1 MKHLIMALTGLFLV
15 TSAYTQTCDLTL
27 ISQTPPAT
35 TEDDHSFVVEFVNA
49 ENCGCNEFTQYDGN
63 TCDGNGSS
71 SVNNNENVSHLVFG
85 IHYVNEITGLDLG
98 ENTDCTSTTF
108 HPGWSYTNVTNW
120 GGWETGDVVTIN
132 INPPFAWEC
141 ILATPLEGYCWEVV
155 IWQINLSQT
164 AGYDDFPDN
173 GWTVGNS
180 FNQIAVLSAAEGE
193 IFDIGDIP
201 EYLNYGG
208 YVLDWDKVLNLYGEG
223 TYQFVV
229 FDTVNPLLSYPFRL
243 KTSNCNSMNGTSKIE
258 VIQRGLYANY
268 NYKKQEG
275 NIKTFDVQSIDWF
288 DSIRLNA
295 KIVPTELTQEIESIK
310 YANDREETFFNQG
323 FQNYDFNVF
332 ECDYELFKR
341 FLHFATKGKDIRIS
355 NYNLDAETELIG
367 VNVVATGESESS
379 KFPKNKLLYQISIK
393 FKDEFL
399 DKYRAC

>member
-1 MKHLIMALTGLFLV
+1 MATYTFTGQDYIEFYGTNVLNSCIKIGNGALATQILGLVPCQTENLDCYSNCYTMPVFDGDFNSFLF
-15 TSAYTQTCDLTL
+15 
-27 ISQTPPAT
+27 
-35 TEDDHSFVVEFVNA
+35 EFVP
-49 ENCGCNEFTQYDGN
+49 
-63 TCDGNGSS
+63 S
-71 SVNNNENVSHLVFG
+71 
-85 IHYVNEITGLDLG
+85 
-98 ENTDCTSTTF
+98 
-108 HPGWSYTNVTNW
+108 VTN
-120 GGWETGDVVTIN
+120 
-132 INPPFAWEC
+132 A
-141 ILATPLEGYCWEVV
+141 
-155 IWQINLSQT
+155 
-164 AGYDDFPDN
+164 DFRLYKQ
-173 GWTVGNS
+173 VGNS

-193 IFDIGDIP
+193 IFNIGDIP
-201 EYLNYGG
+201 EYLNYAG

-223 TYQFVV
+223 VYKFVV
-229 FDTVNPLLSYPFRL
+229 FDSINPLLSYPFKL
-243 KTSNCNSMNGTSKIE
+243 KTASCDSMNGTSKLE

-275 NIKTFDVQSIDWF
+275 NIKTFDVQAIDWF
-288 DSIRLNA
+288 DSVRLNA

-341 FLHFATKGKDIRIS
+341 FLHFGTKGKDIRIS

-379 KFPKNKLLYQISIK
+379 KFPKNKLLYQLSIK